1 MNSRHGYKWTIP
13 EILSLQREYELL
25 HLSIPKIAQIHNRSE
40 KAIIAKIEY
49 ENFQHEKTTKDT
61 YNSLLTPI
69 MDPEM
74 YFALI
79 GFCIITFCVR
89 VLKSISFSGSDFH
102 TISYSS

>member
-40 KAIIAKIEY
+40 KAIIAKIEH
-49 ENFQHEKTTKDT
+49 ENFQYENTTKEMSNSILT
-61 YNSLLTPI
+61 SLL
-69 MDPEM
+69 DEELC
-74 YFALI
+74 FALI

-89 VLKSISFSGSDFH
+89 VLKNISFSGSDFH